1 MNKRLLMFLISMFVA
16 AIVISGCGSDNN
28 DENENNNDNDT
39 NTEENENNNENN
51 EENENNENN
60 EDEEVSAIDEDK
72 FGNENEDN
80 DENEDEEDGAE
91 SSIAISE
98 SAFAD
103 LIEYKIGRASCRE
116 RVKLYEV
123 TIAYR
128 RKESTVE

>member
-28 DENENNNDNDT
+28 DENEKK
-39 NTEENENNNENN
+39 
-51 EENENNENN
+51 ENNENN

-91 SSIAISE
+91 SSIAISD
-98 SAFAD
+98 SAFSD
-103 LIEYKIGRASCRE
+103 LIEYMEDETEGTANI
-116 RVKLYEV
+116 LYETDETQEHEMEGV
-123 TIAYR
+123 
-128 RKESTVE
+128 

>member
-51 EENENNENN
+51 EEDENNENN

-72 FGNENEDN
+72 FGNENED
-80 DENEDEEDGAE
+80 EEDGAE
-91 SSIAISE
+91 SSIAISD
-98 SAFAD
+98 SAFSD
-103 LIEYKIGRASCRE
+103 LIEYMEDETEGTASI
-116 RVKLYEV
+116 VYE
-123 TIAYR
+123 TD
-128 RKESTVE
+128 E